1 MASAAELM
9 NIFGNDPDLEEI
21 REGLDRSKLEELK
34 GHTVLVKYG
43 GNAMEKDEL
52 KEKVLH
58 DISIL
63 HHLGIKVAIVHG
75 GGPIIQKLM
84 DAVDLRSEFVS
95 GHRKTTPETMKYV
108 EMALKGSVNGELV
121 SILGRYDLKAVGL
134 SGKDGR
140 MAIAEKRLHD
150 EEGED
155 GSVKQLDLGQ
165 VGDIKKIDPTLVNKL
180 LEAHYIPVIAPI
192 AIGEDNLDYN
202 VNADMFAGHMAG
214 ALNVQAF
221 VALTDVNGLLQDPQ
235 KEDSQY
241 EELSIEETKP
251 MMGHSIKGGMLP
263 KVEAANIAIKNG
275 VASAHVI
282 NGTRPHC
289 LLKELLTKDRSGTRI
304 SR

>member
-1 MASAAELM
+1 M

-21 REGLDRSKLEELK
+21 REGIDRSRLEDLK
-34 GHTVLVKYG
+34 GRPVLVKYG

-58 DISIL
+58 DVSIL
-63 HHLGIKVAIVHG
+63 HHLGIKVAVVHG

-121 SILGRYDLKAVGL
+121 SILGRNDLKAVGL

-140 MAIAEKRLHD
+140 MAIAEKRLHY

-155 GSVKQLDLGQ
+155 GRVKQLDLGQ
-165 VGDIKKIDPTLVNKL
+165 VGDIKRIDPTLVTKL
-180 LEAHYIPVIAPI
+180 LEEDYIPVIAPI

-214 ALNVQAF
+214 AIDAKAF
-221 VALTDVNGLLQDPQ
+221 IALTDVNGLLRDPQ
-235 KEDSQY
+235 KEDSRY
-241 EELSIEETKP
+241 EELTTEETEP

-275 VASAHVI
+275 VASAYVI
-282 NGTRPHC
+282 NGTRPHS
-289 LLKELLTKDRSGTRI
+289 LLKELLTQDRSGTRI